1 MKFPSRAAAAVALI
15 AAAALALTG
24 CAGAAPADSSSGAP
38 AATTLTIGSLADIK
52 SFDPAQAHLGHQMPI
67 YQASYDTLILR
78 SPEGELEPMLATAW
92 EYNEDQTVL
101 TLTLRDDVTFSDG
114 TAFDA
119 TAAKANLDHFL
130 TANGPDAAQASSI
143 ASVDVVDATH
153 LTITL
158 KAADPAMTYYLSQAA
173 GLMGSPAALGTPEIT
188 TDPVGSGPYILDE
201 AKSVPGSQFTF
212 TANPDYWN
220 PDLQKYGTVVF
231 KVLLDITARTNAVVS
246 GQVDA
251 TLLDAKT
258 GKQADGAG
266 LQLVEYPVDWMGLY
280 LFDRDGAIQPALA
293 DVRVRQALNFA
304 FDRETMLEQLAL
316 GAGATTEQVFGKS
329 TDAYDEKLNELY
341 PYDPAKAKSLLAE
354 AGYADGFTLTLPALP
369 GTESIMAVVV
379 QQLADIGVTVQ
390 QEAVPQANYVA
401 DISGGKYAA
410 AWFQTFQ
417 GEPWVAIKQMI
428 APNAGY
434 NPFKTTTPELQAML
448 DEVQAGGDES
458 GALAAQ
464 VNEYVTEN
472 AWFVPFFTPNMM
484 FYTNDK
490 VTVVPQIQQAVPNL
504 YNYTPAS

>member
-1 MKFPSRAAAAVALI
+1 MKFRSRTTAVVAVI

-24 CAGAAPADSSSGAP
+24 CAGAAPAESGGGTAS
-38 AATTLTIGSLADIK
+38 ATLTLGSVNDIK

-78 SPEGELEPMLATAW
+78 SPEGELQPMLATAW

-114 TAFDA
+114 AVFDA
-119 TAAKANLDHFL
+119 AAAKANLDHFM

-143 ASVDVVDATH
+143 DSVAVVDATH

-158 KAADPAMTYYLSQAA
+158 KAADPALTYYLSQAA
-173 GLMGSPAALGTPEIT
+173 GMMGSPEALGGTEIV
-188 TDPVGSGPYILDE
+188 TDPVGTGPYILDV
-201 AKSVPGSQFTF
+201 AKTVPGSQFTF

-231 KVLLDITARTNAVVS
+231 KVLLDVTARTNAVVS

-251 TLLDAKT
+251 ALLDAKT
-258 GKQADGAG
+258 GKQAEGAG
-266 LQLVEYPVDWMGLY
+266 LELTEYPVDWQGLY
-280 LFDRDGAIQPALA
+280 LFDRDGAIQPALS
-293 DVRVRQALNFA
+293 DVRVRQALNYA

-316 GAGATTEQVFGKS
+316 GAGVVTEQVFGSS
-329 TDAYDEKLNELY
+329 TEAYDEKLNELY

-354 AGYADGFTLTLPALP
+354 AGYADGFTLTLPILP
-369 GTESIMAVVV
+369 GTENIMAVVV

-401 DISGGKYAA
+401 DISGAKYAA
-410 AWFQTFQ
+410 AWFSTFQ
-417 GEPWVAIKQMI
+417 GEPWVAIKQI
-428 APNAGY
+428 VAPNAAY

-472 AWFVPFFTPNMM
+472 AWFVPFYTPNQM
-484 FYTNDK
+484 YYSNSSK
-490 VTVVPQIQQAVPNL
+490 VTLVPQIQQAVPNL
-504 YNYTPAS
+504 YNYSPAS